1 MRRHVFDEIGGYDE
15 VLPSS
20 YAEDY
25 EFLLRAIEVGRIGV
39 INRPLASIRKYNAS
53 WFRERAEVVAEALE
67 YVLVTHPQ
75 LAESRRGH
83 ARVLGQIAFAR
94 STMGERK
101 EAMRLAGK
109 AFTRHPVAP
118 HAGLA
123 IIHSTT
129 GIDPRVLLG
138 SVRKAGRG
146 IT

>member
-1 MRRHVFDEIGGYDE
+1 MT
-15 VLPSS
+15 
-20 YAEDY
+20 
-25 EFLLRAIEVGRIGV
+25 
-39 INRPLASIRKYNAS
+39 NAS